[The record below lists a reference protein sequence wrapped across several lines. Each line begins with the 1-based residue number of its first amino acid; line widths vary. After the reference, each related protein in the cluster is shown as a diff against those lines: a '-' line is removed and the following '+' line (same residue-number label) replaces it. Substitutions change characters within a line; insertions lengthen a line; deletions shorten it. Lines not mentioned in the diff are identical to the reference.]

1 MTTDAA
7 PQRIEQLHVLAFDLS
22 SDRRRYRL
30 TRLLEGYGLRV
41 QESVFEA
48 WLTDAQHAA
57 LLRKAEA
64 ILQTAQDRLVSYTLT
79 LEESRH
85 LRNLGCAQP
94 TPNPDY
100 HLL

>member
-1 MTTDAA
+1 MTTAST
-7 PQRIEQLHVLAFDLS
+7 PQSIEQLHVIAFDLS

-48 WLTDAQHAA
+48 WLTDQQQDI
-57 LLRKAEA
+57 LLRKAQS
-64 ILQTAQDRLVSYTLT
+64 ILHPEQDRLVCYVLT
-79 LEESRH
+79 PDEARK
-85 LRNLGCAQP
+85 LRTLGCAQP
-94 TPNPDY
+94 SANPDY

>member
-1 MTTDAA
+1 MTTAST
-7 PQRIEQLHVLAFDLS
+7 PQSIEQLHVIAFDLA

-48 WLTDAQHAA
+48 WLTDQQQAL

-64 ILQTAQDRLVSYTLT
+64 LLHPEQDRLVCYILT
-79 LEESRH
+79 PDESRR
-85 LRNLGCAQP
+85 LRTLGCAYVA
-94 TPNPDY
+94 PNPDF

>member
-1 MTTDAA
+1 MTTAA
-7 PQRIEQLHVLAFDLS
+7 TPQSREQLHLIAFDLAS
-22 SDRRRYRL
+22 GRRRYRL

-48 WLTDAQHAA
+48 WMTDAQRDI

-64 ILQTAQDRLVSYTLT
+64 LLHSGQDRLVCYALT
-79 LEESRH
+79 ADESR
-85 LRNLGCAQP
+85 RVQSLGCAQGA
-94 TPNPDY
+94 PNPDF